1 MPILTLQQRVKEV
14 GRIRI
19 GQKGPKG
26 QPQKL
31 TVFRFTSFDKRAIEK
46 IAELYGGTARP
57 CTDKDLEGQ
66 TEVVTETSE
75 MPFIVSPIPPSQF
88 MEQWSG
94 GGCVRRCDGQ
104 TELLSGSP
112 CTCTPGEEDCKPTT
126 RLSLVLPDVPGIGVW
141 RIETHGWNAAV
152 ELIPTFEFLQKISG
166 PGRPATGLLAIEERK
181 GKVDGKTTRFM
192 VPVIRTPFTPRQLL
206 EASAQGFPEP
216 TQTQTPQLPPQQTQE
231 LPAPSQP
238 VHETST
244 HVVKGP
250 NPRGAVFALLH
261 DMNLPPHEDEF
272 KVMYYIVFGA
282 YLQRGLTSLSGVSD
296 EEWQRLA
303 GWLRL
308 VQSGEKTMPKQ
319 FSDYLNDPFRDASP
333 HVEDTQTE
341 EAPA

>member
-46 IAELYGGTARP
+46 IAELYGGDVRQ

-66 TEVVTETSE
+66 WEVVTGVSE

-88 MEQWSG
+88 MELWSG
-94 GGCVRRCDGQ
+94 GGCVRRCDGC
-104 TELLSGSP
+104 TELISGKP
-112 CTCTPGEEDCKPTT
+112 CMCETGEEECKPTT

-192 VPVIRTPFTPRQLL
+192 VPVIRTEFTPRQLL
-206 EASAQGFPEP
+206 QSNNQDTLPPPEVAALGNSA
-216 TQTQTPQLPPQQTQE
+216 PQLPT
-231 LPAPSQP
+231 AA
-238 VHETST
+238 
-244 HVVKGP
+244 VVKDP
-250 NPRGAVFALLH
+250 NPRGAFFAIAHELG
-261 DMNLPPHEDEF
+261 LPPHEDALKQVYYDVLGAALKMPLTTLSAVTDDQWQTLVGWIK
-272 KVMYYIVFGA
+272 KV
-282 YLQRGLTSLSGVSD
+282 Q
-296 EEWQRLA
+296 A
-303 GWLRL
+303 G
-308 VQSGEKTMPKQ
+308 EYKMPQK
-319 FSDYLNDPFRDASP
+319 FADVRIAKSPEPPAEPEYDPFADVP
-333 HVEDTQTE
+333 VEPQPTLE
-341 EAPA
+341 GVPA